1 MPTLE
6 FLSDPLWQRLAWT
19 LLHFVWQGTMLGLL
33 LLTVLPL
40 LRTASSRYLT
50 ALAVLLAMTV
60 CPLVTF
66 AVVEARG
73 GDFEQSAD
81 LAHWVSMPSGASPE
95 AELPLADPTVWEAV
109 YHQAQPY
116 IVLTWLAGVVLL
128 GGRLLFSYLAV
139 TRLRASG
146 LRLPN
151 PFEASFCG
159 LARRMRISGGV
170 LARQSHLVHE
180 AMVVG
185 LFRPLVLMPAS
196 WLSELPPQVIEAVLA
211 HELAHIRRHDLWV
224 NMLQRVVETLLF
236 YHPAVWYVSRV
247 LRVEREKCCDELAVA
262 VTGQKVV
269 YVEALELV
277 ARRRLAAPTV
287 WAAAMGGTRKMN
299 LLDRVR
305 NVLGL
310 RPESSAARYWPVGV
324 AALVLPLGLWCATLV
339 VSPAV
344 TADEQETLVA
354 QREGG
359 EREGGEREGDRPRG
373 EREGDRPAP
382 REGERRDGDR
392 PAPREG
398 DRPMPPREGADRPGP
413 REGGD
418 RPFPPREGDRP
429 FPPREGDRP
438 FPPRE
443 GERPLG
449 PVPPE
454 LMRLIAE
461 LRQEVIQLRREVN
474 ELREG
479 RLPPRGEGRPEGRP
493 EFREGDRPG
502 PRGEFRPDARPEGR
516 PEGRPEAREGDRPG
530 PRPEARERPAAE
542 REERERAERR
552 AIEERREVERRE
564 VERREG
570 ERREGDAPRREGE
583 PKKDGE

>member
-1 MPTLE
+1 
-6 FLSDPLWQRLAWT
+6 
-19 LLHFVWQGTMLGLL
+19 
-33 LLTVLPL
+33 
-40 LRTASSRYLT
+40 
-50 ALAVLLAMTV
+50 
-60 CPLVTF
+60 
-66 AVVEARG
+66 
-73 GDFEQSAD
+73 
-81 LAHWVSMPSGASPE
+81 
-95 AELPLADPTVWEAV
+95 
-109 YHQAQPY
+109 
-116 IVLTWLAGVVLL
+116 
-128 GGRLLFSYLAV
+128 
-139 TRLRASG
+139 
-146 LRLPN
+146 
-151 PFEASFCG
+151 
-159 LARRMRISGGV
+159 
-170 LARQSHLVHE
+170 LVHE

-211 HELAHIRRHDLWV
+211 HELAYIRRHDLWV
-224 NMLQRVVETLLF
+224 NMLQRVLETLLF

-287 WAAAMGGTRKMN
+287 WAAAMGGTKKMN

-310 RPESSAARYWPVGV
+310 RPESSAVRYWPVGV
-324 AALVLPLGLWCATLV
+324 AALVLPLGLWCATLA
-339 VSPAV
+339 VSPAAV
-344 TADEQETLVA
+344 TADEQETEVA

-359 EREGGEREGDRPRG
+359 EREGGEREGDRPREERPRG
-373 EREGDRPAP
+373 ERDGDRPDRPAP
-382 REGERRDGDR
+382 REGDRPDRPGPREGDR
-392 PAPREG
+392 PDRPGPREG

-438 FPPRE
+438 
-443 GERPLG
+443 LG

-479 RLPPRGEGRPEGRP
+479 RLPPRPEGRP

-530 PRPEARERPAAE
+530 PRPEASERPAAE

-570 ERREGDAPRREGE
+570 DAPRREAE